1 MIKGRFEMRYIL
13 FLTLPLLLC
22 AKTTF
27 ITQEEYAAQLYKN
40 PRGIGC
46 QHCHGE
52 KGEGKTVAKYLH
64 KGEEKSFRG
73 PVINNL
79 NYASFYAALSKRIDS
94 MPRYFLTPK
103 EISALYFYLNEEE
116 LLKAKNAKKEQEE
129 KEQKEKE
136 EKEAKEK
143 AQVKEKSELKKT
155 PEAKTL
161 EVKAPVPEVN
171 EANKTQV
178 KTDVKA
184 NKQTEEMP
192 KIKETT
198 EAIDVNALFKEATKD
213 KK

>member
-52 KGEGKTVAKYLH
+52 KGEGKVVAKYMH
-64 KGEEKSFRG
+64 KNVEKSFRG

-79 NYASFYAALSKRIDS
+79 DYAAFYKALNKRLDS

-103 EISALYFYLNEEE
+103 EISALYFYLNEDELKKAQEAKKAKEE
-116 LLKAKNAKKEQEE
+116 QEKKEAKEAKEAKLATAIKKVQEVKVSPEVKEENTTTKIQAPAVKQTQEAPEIKDIKEMFKDATEAKNAK
-129 KEQKEKE
+129 
-136 EKEAKEK
+136 
-143 AQVKEKSELKKT
+143 
-155 PEAKTL
+155 
-161 EVKAPVPEVN
+161 
-171 EANKTQV
+171 
-178 KTDVKA
+178 
-184 NKQTEEMP
+184 
-192 KIKETT
+192 
-198 EAIDVNALFKEATKD
+198 
-213 KK
+213 